1 MLPTLIANLRCA
13 VHGRHSLARS
23 RLDRPQ
29 SPGGGTGGG
38 TEGSEVDDPIHVG
51 DTRGPALFDG
61 SFLVVVRPVAAA
73 GAAHTIKAASL
84 PNFMGTVIG
93 LIAVA

>member
-29 SPGGGTGGG
+29 GPGGG
-38 TEGSEVDDPIHVG
+38 TEGSEVDDSIHVG
-51 DTRGPALFDG
+51 DTQGPALFDG

-73 GAAHTIKAASL
+73 GAAHTIKASSL
-84 PNFMGTVIG
+84 PNSMGTVIG